1 MSNETEVTRRDAGEL
16 SQRDAAGRRAALVP
30 AVDIV
35 EDQYGVTVWADLP
48 GVPKDKLEIKV
59 HGDNLSIEAEAVV
72 PTPAGMSVTHS
83 EVRTPR
89 YARAFSISPDLDTSK
104 IDASLQDGVLTL
116 RIARREA
123 ALPRR
128 IEVTSGR

>member
-1 MSNETEVTRRDAGEL
+1 MSNETEVTRHGAGDL
-16 SQRDAAGRRAALVP
+16 SQREAAGRRAALVP

-35 EDQYGVTVWADLP
+35 EDKHGVTVWADLP
-48 GVPKDKLEIKV
+48 GVPRDKLDIRV
-59 HGDNLSIEAEAVV
+59 HDGNLSIEAEAVV
-72 PTPAGMSVTHS
+72 PVPPGINVTHS
-83 EVRTPR
+83 EVRTSR

-116 RIARREA
+116 RIARREE

-128 IEVTSGR
+128 IEVKSA

>member
-16 SQRDAAGRRAALVP
+16 SESDAAGRRAALVP
-30 AVDIV
+30 SVDIV
-35 EDQYGVTVWADLP
+35 EDKYGVTVWADLP
-48 GVPKDKLEIKV
+48 GVPKDKLDIKV
-59 HGDNLSIEAEAVV
+59 HGDNLSIEAEAVL

-83 EVRTPR
+83 EVRASR
-89 YARAFSISPDLDTSK
+89 YARAFSVSPDLDTSK

-128 IEVTSGR
+128 IEVKVG

>member
-1 MSNETEVTRRDAGEL
+1 MSNETELARREAGAT
-16 SQRDAAGRRAALVP
+16 SQREAAGRSTPQVP

-35 EDQYGVTVWADLP
+35 EDKHGVTVWADLP
-48 GVPKDKLEIKV
+48 GVPKDKLDIRV
-59 HGDNLSIEAEAVV
+59 HDGNLSIEAETAVV
-72 PTPAGMSVTHS
+72 APAGMSLTHAEMRS
-83 EVRTPR
+83 SR
-89 YARAFSISPDLDTSK
+89 YARSFSISADLDTSK

-128 IEVTSGR
+128 IEVKGA

>member
-1 MSNETEVTRRDAGEL
+1 
-16 SQRDAAGRRAALVP
+16 
-30 AVDIV
+30 
-35 EDQYGVTVWADLP
+35 
-48 GVPKDKLEIKV
+48 
-59 HGDNLSIEAEAVV
+59 
-72 PTPAGMSVTHS
+72 PAGMSVTHS

>member
-16 SQRDAAGRRAALVP
+16 GQRDAAGRRAVLVP
-30 AVDIV
+30 AVDII
-35 EDQYGVTVWADLP
+35 EDKYGVTVWADLP
-48 GVPKDKLEIKV
+48 GVPKDKLDIKV

-83 EVRTPR
+83 EVRTSR

-128 IEVTSGR
+128 IEVTSA

>member
-16 SQRDAAGRRAALVP
+16 SQRDIAGRRAALVP

-35 EDQYGVTVWADLP
+35 EDKQGVTVWADLP
-48 GVPKDKLEIKV
+48 GVPKDKLDIRV
-59 HGDNLSIEAEAVV
+59 HDGNLSIEGEAVV

-83 EVRTPR
+83 EVRTSR

-116 RIARREA
+116 RIPRREA

-128 IEVTSGR
+128 IEVKSA

>member
-16 SQRDAAGRRAALVP
+16 SQRDTAGRRAALVP

-35 EDQYGVTVWADLP
+35 EDQHGVTVWADLP

-59 HGDNLSIEAEAVV
+59 HGDNLSIEAEVVV

-104 IDASLQDGVLTL
+104 IDASLQDGVLML

-123 ALPRR
+123 ALPRQ
-128 IEVTSGR
+128 IEVKVG